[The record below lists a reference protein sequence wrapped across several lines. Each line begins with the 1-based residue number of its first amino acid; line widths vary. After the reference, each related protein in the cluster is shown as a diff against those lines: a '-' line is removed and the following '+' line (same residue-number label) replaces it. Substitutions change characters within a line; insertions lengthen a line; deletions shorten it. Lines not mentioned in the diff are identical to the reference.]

1 MIVREKRAIS
11 QEDAKM
17 ASAIIKGYRVVMTGM
32 GVISPVGLTTEDF
45 WQSLINGRSGIA
57 PLRDIDQEGLEI
69 SVGAQL
75 KGFDPN
81 QYMDRKEVRR
91 NDRSCQMAVAAA
103 QEAMCGS
110 GLDVAA
116 AGAGRVGTIV
126 GNGGCGLET
135 IEAEYFKLFSAGPA
149 RISPLAVPMIISNMP
164 AAKVSMY
171 FGTTGTNFCV
181 TSACASGTHSIG
193 EAFRAI
199 KYGHL
204 DACIAGGT
212 EAPVTRFSIGAYS
225 NMTALNK
232 ESDPTK
238 ASIPFD
244 ARRNGFVIG
253 EGAGIVVLENLEH
266 ALARGARIICEVVG
280 YGATAD
286 AYHITSPD
294 PEGKGAALAMTQAMQ
309 EAGVT
314 PAEIDYIN
322 AHGTSTPTNDRIET
336 IAIKRAFGEHAHRVA
351 ISSTKSMTGHLLGA
365 AGAIESIATALVLRD
380 GIIPPTIGY
389 SVPDPD
395 CDLDYVPNQAR
406 QANVRLA
413 LTNSLGFGGH
423 NGMLCLK
430 KWEEGA

>member
-1 MIVREKRAIS
+1 M
-11 QEDAKM
+11 DAE
-17 ASAIIKGYRVVMTGM
+17 IIKGYRVAITGM
-32 GVISPVGLTTEDF
+32 GVISPVGLTTADF
-45 WQSLINGRSGIA
+45 WQSLISGRSGIA
-57 PLRDIDQEGLEI
+57 PLQDINLEGLEV

-75 KGFDPN
+75 KGFDPGR
-81 QYMDRKEVRR
+81 YMDRKEVRR
-91 NDRSCQMAVAAA
+91 NDRSCQLAVAAA
-103 QEAMCGS
+103 LEAVTDS
-110 GLDVAA
+110 GLDIAA
-116 AGAGRVGTIV
+116 TGPSRVGTII

-135 IEAEYFKLFSAGPA
+135 IESEYFKLFSAGPS

-164 AAKVSMY
+164 AAKVSMR
-171 FGTTGTNFCV
+171 FGTMGANFCV
-181 TSACASGTHSIG
+181 TSACASGSHAIG

-212 EAPVTRFSIGAYS
+212 EAPITRFSIGAYS
-225 NMTALNK
+225 NMTALSK
-232 ESDPTK
+232 EADPAR

-253 EGAGIVVLENLEH
+253 EGAGVVVLENLEH

-294 PEGKGAALAMTQAMQ
+294 PEGKGAALAMTLAMQ
-309 EAGVT
+309 EANVS
-314 PAEIDYIN
+314 PDEIDYIN
-322 AHGTSTPTNDRIET
+322 AHGTSTPPNDKCET
-336 IAIKRAFGEHAHRVA
+336 IAIKRAFGEAAHRIA

-365 AGAIESIATALVLRD
+365 AGAIEAIATALTLRD

-406 QANVRLA
+406 RANVRLA
-413 LTNSLGFGGH
+413 LSNSLGFGGH
-423 NGMLCLK
+423 NGMLLLK
-430 KWEEGA
+430 KWEERR